1 MIPMLQQS
9 LLNDDIETSISEK
22 MRNFENIIENLEKD
36 KVRDGNPKSRGKK
49 NEVKTSK
56 VTTEATKNE
65 QETENVSTANTDDH
79 QSSSA
84 KHKVVWV
91 GISLSKA
98 LDPIKLK
105 KDLDVDLHMVKAYCI
120 EPEGKFQESSFRAI
134 VPKVVK
140 EADTIVLQTVS
151 MEITNLDVNNSLVDP
166 SKDVKVSK
174 REWFDKVEAA
184 SSSLFRIAEECVAAD
199 PKLNV
204 IIVKRPARFNRSS
217 VDILGIKPKLS
228 VFGNTTYD
236 QLLLKS
242 SYSDRIHLVELNLLN
257 NSKSNYLRSI
267 IYGTHDN
274 PEFDGIHMMAGEA
287 SRHFTERCNQ

>member
-1 MIPMLQQS
+1 M
-9 LLNDDIETSISEK
+9 
-22 MRNFENIIENLEKD
+22 
-36 KVRDGNPKSRGKK
+36 
-49 NEVKTSK
+49 KTSK

-151 MEITNLDVNNSLVDP
+151 TEITNLDVNNSLVDP

-184 SSSLFRIAEECVAAD
+184 SSSLSLTGF
-199 PKLNV
+199 
-204 IIVKRPARFNRSS
+204 
-217 VDILGIKPKLS
+217 
-228 VFGNTTYD
+228 
-236 QLLLKS
+236 Q
-242 SYSDRIHLVELNLLN
+242 
-257 NSKSNYLRSI
+257 
-267 IYGTHDN
+267 
-274 PEFDGIHMMAGEA
+274 
-287 SRHFTERCNQ
+287 